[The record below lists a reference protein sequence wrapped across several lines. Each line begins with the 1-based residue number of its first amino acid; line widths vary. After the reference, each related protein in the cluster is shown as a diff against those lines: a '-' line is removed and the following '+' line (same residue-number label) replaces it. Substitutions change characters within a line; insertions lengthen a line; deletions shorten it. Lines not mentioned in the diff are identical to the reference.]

1 MLNNPISRILCD
13 SVFHVKSWCNFTF
26 ALVVLWNARMKWFSH
41 LSTFLNVVPNHLTI
55 LHPGILLLQKRNH
68 SDFYSTPGFLFHSR
82 IFIPFEGFYSIP
94 GFLFPSRVFIPF
106 QDFYSRVLRLK
117 RNHSDF
123 YCDMVSNLLQPCI
136 DTFVRNI
143 NSTNLN
149 SNLILHSTMQLA
161 CSKMRLQWKRF
172 FFSKCWTISSFILGF
187 PLSWGW

>member
-1 MLNNPISRILCD
+1 MQFHICLGCVVKCADEMIFSPFDFPERGSQPPDHPPSRD
-13 SVFHVKSWCNFTF
+13 PPAAKKKSF
-26 ALVVLWNARMKWFSH
+26 R
-41 LSTFLNVVPNHLTI
+41 
-55 LHPGILLLQKRNH
+55 
-68 SDFYSTPGFLFHSR
+68 FLFNTR
-82 IFIPFEGFYSIP
+82 IFIPFQDFYSIP

-136 DTFVRNI
+136 DTFFRNI